1 VNLAESGLQPDPL
14 EIAARQLAELHAV
27 SNRPAQAIAVW
38 AHLRLLPHWLERAR
52 EASSDPPESAAK
64 AAEWLL
70 DRGSPCVAAAGDMCE
85 TNDTGE

>member
-1 VNLAESGLQPDPL
+1 VNLAESGIQPDPL

-52 EASSDPPESAAK
+52 EASTDPPESAAK
-64 AAEWLL
+64 AAE
-70 DRGSPCVAAAGDMCE
+70 
-85 TNDTGE
+85 